1 MSQEEL
7 SIGKQT
13 NKKPKLRL
21 IQGGYPRKMSLGSV
35 RIVAAPED
43 RPPFQVDAVAF
54 EEDTLL
60 VLSADPQVRD
70 PYKHLMQVM
79 TQVIETRPETPGSVL
94 VKGKS
99 PLHLLAIV
107 HDLNQEPSW
116 REEWIASALDGIFR
130 EAESRKLRSIAL
142 PFLGTLHGSLEKQ
155 RFVVLLRGVLERI
168 SANHLKRLWLIVPAG
183 TSSKTLKIPESESQ
197 K

>member
-7 SIGKQT
+7 SIDRKT
-13 NKKPKLRL
+13 DKRPRLRL
-21 IQGGYPRKMSLGSV
+21 IQGSYPRKMSFGSV
-35 RIVAAPED
+35 DIVAAPED
-43 RPPFQVDAVAF
+43 RPPFPVNAVAF

-60 VLSADPQVRD
+60 VLSADPQVRE
-70 PYKHLMQVM
+70 PHEHLVRLM
-79 TQVIETRPETPGSVL
+79 TRVIETRPETLGSVL

-116 REEWIASALDGIFR
+116 REEWIVCALDGIFR
-130 EAESRKLRSIAL
+130 EAESRRIRSIAL

-155 RFVVLLRGVLERI
+155 HFVALLRGALERI

-183 TSSKTLKIPESESQ
+183 TSSKILKILESEPQ

>member
-1 MSQEEL
+1 M
-7 SIGKQT
+7 
-13 NKKPKLRL
+13 RL
-21 IQGGYPRKMSLGSV
+21 IQGSYPRKMSFGSV
-35 RIVAAPED
+35 NIVAAPKD
-43 RPPFQVDAVAF
+43 RPSFPVDAVAV

-79 TQVIETRPETPGSVL
+79 TQMIETRPETPGSVL
-94 VKGKS
+94 VKGKH

-142 PFLGTLHGSLEKQ
+142 PFLGTLHGSLDKQ
-155 RFVVLLRGVLERI
+155 RFVVLLRGTLERI

-183 TSSKTLKIPESESQ
+183 TSSKILKILESESQ